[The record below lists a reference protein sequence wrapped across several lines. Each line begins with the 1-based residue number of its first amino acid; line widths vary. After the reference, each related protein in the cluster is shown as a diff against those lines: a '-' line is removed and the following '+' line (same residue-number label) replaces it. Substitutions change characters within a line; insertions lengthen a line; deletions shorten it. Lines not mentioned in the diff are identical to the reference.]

1 MDGRCCADGVPA
13 QELVLHGARQLQSPH
28 ARRSRQHTARHPASN
43 STDGLM
49 FFSDAEIAEVLFV
62 QNFHLQQKRTDYRTY
77 LD

>member
-1 MDGRCCADGVPA
+1 
-13 QELVLHGARQLQSPH
+13 
-28 ARRSRQHTARHPASN
+28 
-43 STDGLM
+43 M